1 MLLFQARNAAV
12 QWWAMG
18 DLEHACGCLEPTLE
32 TREQWVYKG
41 PGKGS
46 YLRVG
51 SLQLV
56 GQGQGDFE
64 QLGLAGSFASASG
77 ELGRYHYIVSKMDI
91 NTPAA

>member
-1 MLLFQARNAAV
+1 
-12 QWWAMG
+12 MG
-18 DLEHACGCLEPTLE
+18 DLEHACGCLEPTWE

-41 PGKGS
+41 PGRGS

-64 QLGLAGSFASASG
+64 QLGLAGTFSPWLSPSS
-77 ELGRYHYIVSKMDI
+77 VV
-91 NTPAA
+91 TTT